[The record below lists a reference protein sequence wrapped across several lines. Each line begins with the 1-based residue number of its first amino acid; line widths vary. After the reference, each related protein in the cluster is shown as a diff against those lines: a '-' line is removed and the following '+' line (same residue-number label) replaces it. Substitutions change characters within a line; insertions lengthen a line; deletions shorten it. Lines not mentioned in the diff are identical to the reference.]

1 MMSKIH
7 IKEIYLLRSPS
18 TCMSLHKIFYEHH
31 RWPPRR
37 PTGLSTC
44 LTTKEPPELCNLS
57 QKPVSSPSLS
67 PQLFFALGLNSTLGS
82 G

>member
-31 RWPPRR
+31 RWSPRR
-37 PTGLSTC
+37 PTGPLYM
-44 LTTKEPPELCNLS
+44 PDDQRAPR
-57 QKPVSSPSLS
+57 VM
-67 PQLFFALGLNSTLGS
+67 
-82 G
+82 